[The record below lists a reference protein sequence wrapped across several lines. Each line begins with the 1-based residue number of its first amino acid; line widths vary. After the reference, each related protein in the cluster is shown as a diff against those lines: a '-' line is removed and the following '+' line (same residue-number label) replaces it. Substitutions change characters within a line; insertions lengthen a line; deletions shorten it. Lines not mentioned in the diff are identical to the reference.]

1 MARGGLA
8 GAGTQTLALA
18 FGGAVDTPVGVAST
32 ESWNGTNWTNE
43 NDLNTSRNSISR
55 SGTQTSAL
63 AFGGSIPPA
72 TGATE
77 EWYGDGKV
85 TDIIQSS

>member
-1 MARGGLA
+1 VARGGLR

-18 FGGAVDTPVGVAST
+18 FGGAVDSPVGVAST

-43 NDLNTSRNSISR
+43 NDLNTARQSLAN
-55 SGTQTSAL
+55 SGTATSAL
-63 AFGGSIPPA
+63 AFAGSIPPA